1 MYDNTHV
8 EARGQ
13 PQMSAVPFVLVH
25 CCVLWASWPASFWG
39 LFCPLSPP
47 PSWRRRADV
56 LVVQYSP
63 SFSSVLWVHTP
74 GPIVHGD
81 CSIHGPIFP
90 ACLLKYSFPLHWTL
104 WYLPSIY
111 CLKWFSS
118 SGGSSPTCGGFRRPS
133 LIAPIWE
140 RRWRWEV
147 GGHLWV
153 GASCYSNFCICAGGT
168 CHMYPAQPRVSAT
181 LGLRAWL

>member
-1 MYDNTHV
+1 MYDSTHV

-47 PSWRRRADV
+47 PSWRRRADA
-56 LVVQYSP
+56 LVAQYSP
-63 SFSSVLWVHTP
+63 GFSSVLWVHTP

-81 CSIHGPIFP
+81 CSIHRPIFP
-90 ACLLKYSFPLHWTL
+90 ACLLKYSFPLHWVL
-104 WYLPSIY
+104 RCLPSIY

-118 SGGSSPTCGGFRRPS
+118 SGGPVPFPNMRWLLETFFDCPNLGEKMMVGSGR
-133 LIAPIWE
+133 AP
-140 RRWRWEV
+140 V
-147 GGHLWV
+147 GWGVLL
-153 GASCYSNFCICAGGT
+153 F
-168 CHMYPAQPRVSAT
+168 
-181 LGLRAWL
+181 